1 MRWLIAILIV
11 FLIALQYR
19 LWFGEGSVAQKVE
32 LEKAVLEQQAIN
44 RDAEARNDAISE
56 EVKAL
61 KNGMDAIEERARS
74 DLGMIK
80 DGETFYIV
88 VDKDDE
94 QGKGVKEQDEQKD
107 RDNREQ

>member
-32 LEKAVLEQQAIN
+32 LEKAVAEQQAIN
-44 RDAEARNDAISE
+44 QQAEARNQAIGE

-80 DGETFYIV
+80 EGETFYIV
-88 VDKDDE
+88 VEKDQDKKDDD
-94 QGKGVKEQDEQKD
+94 K
-107 RDNREQ
+107 

>member
-1 MRWLIAILIV
+1 MRWLIAILVV
-11 FLIALQYR
+11 FLVALQYR

-32 LEKAVLEQQAIN
+32 LEKAVKEQQAIN
-44 RDAEARNDAISE
+44 QEAAARNQAIGE

-88 VDKDDE
+88 VEKDK
-94 QGKGVKEQDEQKD
+94 KKKD
-107 RDNREQ
+107 NE